1 LILRDSGT
9 DVYDL
14 GTRQVI
20 KTLDGV
26 LAYIMAPDINAI
38 LSVRLSDGELALWD
52 MTSWEMISS
61 FSVPSQFL
69 GFPTLSFNGQM
80 LAIPGEAGFVSVLN
94 ILPNQEPSLRA
105 DFKAHKRDIPR
116 MAFSPD
122 NRMLATVSTT
132 DFGVLW
138 NTENWNSMAT
148 LRGHSKGIHG
158 ISFSADSRRVLTS
171 GSAGDAIKLWDMDS
185 YQEVATLSAEGNG
198 FMFPSL
204 SKNGRTL
211 AAISINNGNPVL
223 HVWRAPTW
231 EDIEAAEARESR
243 RIPSP

>member
-1 LILRDSGT
+1 
-9 DVYDL
+9 
-14 GTRQVI
+14 
-20 KTLDGV
+20 
-26 LAYIMAPDINAI
+26 
-38 LSVRLSDGELALWD
+38 

-61 FSVPSQFL
+61 FSVQSQFL
-69 GFPTLSFNGQM
+69 GVPTLSFNGQM

-94 ILPNQEPSLRA
+94 FLPNQEPSLLV
-105 DFKAHKRDIPR
+105 DFKAHKRDLPR

-148 LRGHSKGIHG
+148 LRGHSKSIHG

-171 GSAGDAIKLWDMDS
+171 GNAGDAIKLWDMDS
-185 YQEVATLSAEGNG
+185 YQEVATLSAEGSV
-198 FMFPSL
+198 FMYPSL
-204 SKNGRTL
+204 SENGRTL
-211 AAISINNGNPVL
+211 AAVSMNNGNPVL

-231 EDIEAAEARESR
+231 EEIEAAEARSR
-243 RIPSP
+243 IRVPSP